1 MGYRSDVTYIVTFNC
16 VDQPE
21 KAYAQFIHF
30 YEWVTKHHKIEEKG
44 GQMTERHIVK
54 GVYDYNNHRTLG
66 YGKFYWNVDEM
77 TLVFEAEDIK
87 YYDSYIDTQWD
98 EQLLKQVEKYSCGV
112 YKFVRLGE
120 DPADVEYKDYAGKD
134 VDERFSIDLYT
145 ETRIVCDLPDEKD
158 FTEKTS

>member
-1 MGYRSDVTYIVTFNC
+1 MGYRSDVTYVVTFAC
-16 VDQPE
+16 PEPE

-30 YEWVTKHHKIEEKG
+30 YEWVTKHHKISTDVA
-44 GQMTERHIVK
+44 QQSH
-54 GVYDYNNHRTLG
+54 YDYKRHRSLG

-120 DPADVEYKDYAGKD
+120 DPADVEYKDYTGKD
-134 VDERFSIDLYT
+134 VDECFSIDLYT

>member
-21 KAYAQFIHF
+21 KAYAQFVHF

-44 GQMTERHIVK
+44 PQMTERHNK
-54 GVYDYNNHRTLG
+54 GHYDYKRHRTLG

-98 EQLLKQVEKYSCGV
+98 EQLLKEVEKYSCGV

-134 VDERFSIDLYT
+134 VDECFSIDLYT

>member
-1 MGYRSDVTYIVTFNC
+1 MGYRSDVTYIVTFAC
-16 VDQPE
+16 PEPE
-21 KAYAQFIHF
+21 KAYAQFVHF
-30 YEWVTKHHKIEEKG
+30 YEWVTKHHKISTDVA
-44 GQMTERHIVK
+44 QQSH
-54 GVYDYNNHRTLG
+54 YDYKRHRTLG

-134 VDERFSIDLYT
+134 VDECFSIDLYT

>member
-1 MGYRSDVTYIVTFNC
+1 MGYRSDVTYIVTFAC
-16 VDQPE
+16 PEPE

-30 YEWVTKHHKIEEKG
+30 YEWVTKHHKISTDVA
-44 GQMTERHIVK
+44 QQSH
-54 GVYDYNNHRTLG
+54 YDYKRHRSLG

-120 DPADVEYKDYAGKD
+120 DPADVEYKDYTGDD
-134 VDERFSIDLYT
+134 VDECFSIDLYT

>member
-21 KAYAQFIHF
+21 KAYAQFVHF
-30 YEWVTKHHKIEEKG
+30 YEWVTKHHKIDRG
-44 GQMTERHIVK
+44 WTNAQDTLSLRLQ
-54 GVYDYNNHRTLG
+54 NHRSLG

-134 VDERFSIDLYT
+134 VDECFSIDLYT

>member
-21 KAYAQFIHF
+21 KAYAQFVHF
-30 YEWVTKHHKIEEKG
+30 YEWVTKHHKISTDVA
-44 GQMTERHIVK
+44 QQSH
-54 GVYDYNNHRTLG
+54 YDYKRHRSLG

-134 VDERFSIDLYT
+134 VDECFSIDLYT
-145 ETRIVCDLPDEKD
+145 ETRIVCDLPNEKD

>member
-21 KAYAQFIHF
+21 KAYAQFVHF
-30 YEWVTKHHKIEEKG
+30 YEWVTKHHKISTDVA
-44 GQMTERHIVK
+44 QQSH
-54 GVYDYNNHRTLG
+54 YDYKRHRTLG

-134 VDERFSIDLYT
+134 VDECFSIDLYT

>member
-21 KAYAQFIHF
+21 KAYAQFVHF
-30 YEWVTKHHKIEEKG
+30 YEWVTKHHKISTDVA
-44 GQMTERHIVK
+44 QQSH
-54 GVYDYNNHRTLG
+54 YDYKRHRSLG

-77 TLVFEAEDIK
+77 TLVFEAEDVK

-98 EQLLKQVEKYSCGV
+98 EQLLKEVEKYSCGV

-134 VDERFSIDLYT
+134 VDECFSIDLYT

>member
-21 KAYAQFIHF
+21 KAYAQFVHF

-54 GVYDYNNHRTLG
+54 GFYDYNNHRTLG

-98 EQLLKQVEKYSCGV
+98 EQLLKEVEKYSCGV

-120 DPADVEYKDYAGKD
+120 DPADVEYKDYTGDD
-134 VDERFSIDLYT
+134 VDECFSIDLYT

>member
-1 MGYRSDVTYIVTFNC
+1 MGYRSNVTYIVTFAC
-16 VDQPE
+16 PEPE

-30 YEWVTKHHKIEEKG
+30 YEWVTKHHKIEAENDY
-44 GQMTERHIVK
+44 
-54 GVYDYNNHRTLG
+54 YDYKRHRSLG

-98 EQLLKQVEKYSCGV
+98 EQLLKEVENYSCGV
-112 YKFVRLGE
+112 YKFIRLGE
-120 DPADVEYKDYAGKD
+120 DPSDIECKDYTGDD
-134 VDERFSIDLYT
+134 VPINCGIDLFT

>member
-21 KAYAQFIHF
+21 KAYAQFVHF
-30 YEWVTKHHKIEEKG
+30 YEWVTKHHKISTDVA
-44 GQMTERHIVK
+44 QQSH
-54 GVYDYNNHRTLG
+54 YDYKRHRGLG

-134 VDERFSIDLYT
+134 VDECFSIDLYT
-145 ETRIVCDLPDEKD
+145 ETRIVCDLPNEKD

>member
-1 MGYRSDVTYIVTFNC
+1 MGYRSDVTYIVTFAC
-16 VDQPE
+16 PEPE
-21 KAYAQFIHF
+21 KAYAQFVHF
-30 YEWVTKHHKIEEKG
+30 YEWVTKHHKISTDVP
-44 GQMTERHIVK
+44 QQSH
-54 GVYDYNNHRTLG
+54 YDYKRHRSLG

-134 VDERFSIDLYT
+134 VDECFSIDLYT

>member
-1 MGYRSDVTYIVTFNC
+1 MGYRSDVTYIVTFAC
-16 VDQPE
+16 VEPE
-21 KAYAQFIHF
+21 KAYAQFVHF
-30 YEWVTKHHKIEEKG
+30 YEWVTKHHKIDVA
-44 GQMTERHIVK
+44 QQSH
-54 GVYDYNNHRTLG
+54 YDYKRHRSLG

-98 EQLLKQVEKYSCGV
+98 EQLLRQVEKYSCGV

-134 VDERFSIDLYT
+134 VDECFSIDLYT

>member
-21 KAYAQFIHF
+21 KAYAQFVHF
-30 YEWVTKHHKIEEKG
+30 YEWVTKHHKIEAENDY
-44 GQMTERHIVK
+44 
-54 GVYDYNNHRTLG
+54 YDYKRHRSLG

-98 EQLLKQVEKYSCGV
+98 EQLLKEVEKYSCGV

-134 VDERFSIDLYT
+134 VDECFSIDLYT

>member
-1 MGYRSDVTYIVTFNC
+1 MGYRSDVTYVVTFAC
-16 VDQPE
+16 PEPE

-30 YEWVTKHHKIEEKG
+30 YEWVTKHHKISTDVA
-44 GQMTERHIVK
+44 QQSH
-54 GVYDYNNHRTLG
+54 YDYKRHRTLG

-98 EQLLKQVEKYSCGV
+98 EQLLKEVEKYSCGV

-120 DPADVEYKDYAGKD
+120 DPSDIEYKDYTGKD
-134 VDERFSIDLYT
+134 VPINCGIDLFT

-158 FTEKTS
+158 FTKETS

>member
-1 MGYRSDVTYIVTFNC
+1 MGYRSNVTYVVTFAC
-16 VDQPE
+16 PEPE

-30 YEWVTKHHKIEEKG
+30 YEWVTKHHKISTDVA
-44 GQMTERHIVK
+44 QQSH
-54 GVYDYNNHRTLG
+54 YDYKRHRSLG

-120 DPADVEYKDYAGKD
+120 DPADVEYKDYTGKD
-134 VDERFSIDLYT
+134 VDECFSIDLYT

>member
-30 YEWVTKHHKIEEKG
+30 YEWVTKHHKISTDVA
-44 GQMTERHIVK
+44 QQSH
-54 GVYDYNNHRTLG
+54 YDYKRHRSLG

>member
-30 YEWVTKHHKIEEKG
+30 YEWVTKHHKISTDVA
-44 GQMTERHIVK
+44 QQSH
-54 GVYDYNNHRTLG
+54 YDYKRHRSLG

-98 EQLLKQVEKYSCGV
+98 EQLLKQVENYSCGV

-120 DPADVEYKDYAGKD
+120 DPADVEYKDYTGDD
-134 VDERFSIDLYT
+134 VPINCGIDLFT

>member
-30 YEWVTKHHKIEEKG
+30 YEWVTKHHKIDG
-44 GQMTERHIVK
+44 AIA
-54 GVYDYNNHRTLG
+54 YDYKRHRGLG

-120 DPADVEYKDYAGKD
+120 DPADVEYKDYTGDD
-134 VDERFSIDLYT
+134 VPINCGIDLFT

>member
-1 MGYRSDVTYIVTFNC
+1 MGYRSNVTYVVTFAC
-16 VDQPE
+16 LEPE

-30 YEWVTKHHKIEEKG
+30 YEWVTKHHKISTDVA
-44 GQMTERHIVK
+44 QQSH
-54 GVYDYNNHRTLG
+54 YDYKRHRSLG

-77 TLVFEAEDIK
+77 TLVFEAKDIK

-98 EQLLKQVEKYSCGV
+98 EQLLRQVKEYSCGA
-112 YKFVRLGE
+112 YAFARIGE
-120 DPADVEYKDYAGKD
+120 DSADVEHKDYTGDD
-134 VDERFSIDLYT
+134 VPINFEIDLYT

>member
-30 YEWVTKHHKIEEKG
+30 YEWVTKHHKISTDVA
-44 GQMTERHIVK
+44 QQSH
-54 GVYDYNNHRTLG
+54 YDYKRHRSLG

-134 VDERFSIDLYT
+134 VDECFSIDLYT

>member
-30 YEWVTKHHKIEEKG
+30 YEWVTKHHKISTDVG
-44 GQMTERHIVK
+44 H
-54 GVYDYNNHRTLG
+54 YDYKRHRTLG

-87 YYDSYIDTQWD
+87 YYDSFVDTQWD
-98 EQLLKQVEKYSCGV
+98 EQLLKEVEKYSCGV

-120 DPADVEYKDYAGKD
+120 DPADVEYKDYAGND
-134 VDERFSIDLYT
+134 VDECFSIDLYT
-145 ETRIVCDLPDEKD
+145 ETRIVCDLPNEKD

>member
-30 YEWVTKHHKIEEKG
+30 YEWVTKHHKISTDVA
-44 GQMTERHIVK
+44 QQSH
-54 GVYDYNNHRTLG
+54 YDYKRHRTLG

-77 TLVFEAEDIK
+77 TLVFEAEDVK

>member
-1 MGYRSDVTYIVTFNC
+1 MGYRSNVTYVVTFAC
-16 VDQPE
+16 PEPE

-30 YEWVTKHHKIEEKG
+30 YEWVTKHHKISTDVA
-44 GQMTERHIVK
+44 QQSH
-54 GVYDYNNHRTLG
+54 YDYKRHRTAG

-77 TLVFEAEDIK
+77 TLVFEAEDVK

-98 EQLLKQVEKYSCGV
+98 EQLLKEVENYSCGV
-112 YKFVRLGE
+112 YKFIRLGE
-120 DPADVEYKDYAGKD
+120 DPSDIECKDYTGDD
-134 VDERFSIDLYT
+134 VPINCGIDLFT